1 MKRLLKLLGV
11 LAGMVAVAV
20 LAVLALICVVA
31 NALGEQSANQPPAD
45 RPIRSVP

>member
-1 MKRLLKLLGV
+1 MRALMLLGV

-31 NALGEQSANQPPAD
+31 NALGEAETPHQTTPP
-45 RPIRSVP
+45 RSVP